1 MSRYRDFEPRSK
13 AEGTM
18 KLFLVMLGLL
28 AGAYWFWPRQAVAE
42 NCPGGLMSQ
51 EWTECRTAVLNACA
65 FVSPRESRVCEA
77 AAAQRY
83 LLTQQIAQRTAVSP
97 VSPWLCPT
105 SHPIKGNFT
114 TYNGERCIY
123 HSPGGQFY
131 EKTKPE
137 KCYANPAEA
146 IADGSCAAE
155 RQQRMR
161 GRDNNVVLFMVS
173 LLHILILD

>member
-1 MSRYRDFEPRSK
+1 MRK
-13 AEGTM
+13 V
-18 KLFLVMLGLL
+18 LVVLALAMLV
-28 AGAYWFWPRQAVAE
+28 YSVWPRQAE
-42 NCPGGLMSQ
+42 SQDCPGSLMSQ

-65 FVSPRESRVCEA
+65 FVSPRESRACEA

-114 TYNGERCIY
+114 TYNGERCIC

-131 EKTKPE
+131 DKTKPE

-146 IADGSCAAE
+146 IADGCREAVPRISRVGVLAMLASLFE
-155 RQQRMR
+155 SRTRHFFTGRQWSFLK
-161 GRDNNVVLFMVS
+161 V
-173 LLHILILD
+173 